1 MPIAATWVSV
11 ETGCA
16 VSIKAGKYILK
27 DAKGVV
33 KEVAPEDVEELLKN
47 LNQGK
52 REILSSAELMSPEDA
67 ERYLKFLEAGST
79 EGLTKA
85 ELEGIKKV
93 DALLALNMVDYQD
106 ILDVRNAKNALE
118 GGTSTLSG
126 QWKTVNENMSDF
138 SRAYQKQ
145 ITGQEGMAWVQNG
158 VKFDGMKDGVL
169 LDAKGK
175 YAQFIDKSTGEFY
188 EWFSGKD
195 SLIAEA
201 RRQITASEGAKIQWY
216 FAEEES
222 LNVVQDLFM
231 DKGIM
236 EIELIFESPK

>member
-1 MPIAATWVSV
+1 MIPFAGIWESITGKELLTGNVLSKDERITQGIIGTIDFVSLGICGYIAKSAKAVAKIFGINFLSNAAATTVSYV
-11 ETGCA
+11 GDEVGFPKPVTLVLSVA
-16 VSIKAGKYILK
+16 VDGIFSVVLGKHLIKP
-27 DAKGVV
+27 GV
-33 KEVAPEDVEELLKN
+33 
-47 LNQGK
+47 G
-52 REILSSAELMSPEDA
+52 SAN
-67 ERYLKFLEAGST
+67 G
-79 EGLTKA
+79 
-85 ELEGIKKV
+85 
-93 DALLALNMVDYQD
+93 
-106 ILDVRNAKNALE
+106 

-126 QWKTVNENMSDF
+126 HWQAINESMSDF

-158 VKFDGMKDGVL
+158 VRFDGIKDGVL

-201 RRQITASEGAKIQWY
+201 RRQINASEGAKIQWY

-231 DKGIM
+231 EKGIV
-236 EIELIFESPK
+236 EIELIYEAPN